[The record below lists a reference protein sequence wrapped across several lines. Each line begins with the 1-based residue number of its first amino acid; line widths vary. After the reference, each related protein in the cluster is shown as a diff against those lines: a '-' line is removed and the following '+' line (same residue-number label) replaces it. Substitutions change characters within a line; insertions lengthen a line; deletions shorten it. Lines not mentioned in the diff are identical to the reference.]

1 MSTREQRR
9 ILVTGA
15 AGQIGTELVLA
26 LRERFP
32 AGDVIAMYRSSPLA
46 PEVAEG
52 GPSAKSDV
60 TDAAGYAQAVAE
72 HDIDTV
78 YHLAAILSVG
88 GEANPALC
96 YEVNLNGLHNV
107 LEVARERGQRLF
119 CPSSIAVFGPD
130 TPAVAPQET
139 PLHPSTMY
147 GVTKV
152 AGEILCDYYFQ
163 RYGVDVRGVR
173 YPGLISWQAAPGGG
187 TTDYAI
193 AIFHAAL
200 RDGSYE
206 CFVGPETRLP
216 MMYMPDALKG
226 TLDLMDA
233 PLEAL
238 QHHSDFNLGAMSF
251 SASELAD
258 AIVQRVPGF
267 ECRYAPDARQAIADS
282 WPDAVDDSAARQ
294 EWGWAP
300 RFGLAEM
307 VDDMLENLRREQG
320 AQ

>member
-1 MSTREQRR
+1 MPTRPQRR

-32 AGDVIAMYRSSPLA
+32 AGDVVAMYRSSPLA

-52 GPSAKSDV
+52 GPSVVGDV
-60 TDAAGYAQAVAE
+60 TDATGYARAVAE

-96 YEVNLNGLHNV
+96 YEVNLNGLRNV

-139 PLHPSTMY
+139 PLHPTTMY

-152 AGEILCDYYFQ
+152 AGEILCDYWFR

-173 YPGLISWQAAPGGG
+173 YPGLVSWKAAPGGG

-193 AIFHAAL
+193 AIFHGAL
-200 RDGSYE
+200 RDGSYD

-216 MMYMPDALKG
+216 MMYMDDALKG

-233 PLEAL
+233 PLESL
-238 QHHSDFNLGAMSF
+238 EHHSDFNIGAMSF
-251 SASELAD
+251 AASELAG
-258 AIVQRVPGF
+258 AIAQRIPGF
-267 ECRYAPDARQAIADS
+267 TCTYAPDARQAIADS
-282 WPDAVDDSAARQ
+282 WPDAVDDSAARE
-294 EWGWAP
+294 EWGCSP
-300 RFGLAEM
+300 RFGLEEM
-307 VDDMLENLRREQG
+307 VDDMLENLRGE
-320 AQ
+320 AE

>member
-32 AGDVIAMYRSSPLA
+32 AGDVVAMYRSSPLA

-52 GPSAKSDV
+52 GPSAKGDV

-173 YPGLISWQAAPGGG
+173 YPGLISWQVAPGGG

-226 TLDLMDA
+226 TLDLMNA

-251 SASELAD
+251 SASELAA
-258 AIVQRVPGF
+258 AIAQRVPGF
-267 ECRYAPDARQAIADS
+267 ECRYAPDSRQAIADS
-282 WPDAVDDSAARQ
+282 WPDTVDDSAARE
-294 EWGWAP
+294 EWGWSP
-300 RFGLAEM
+300 RFELEEM
-307 VDDMLENLRREQG
+307 VDDMLENLRRGPGET
-320 AQ
+320 